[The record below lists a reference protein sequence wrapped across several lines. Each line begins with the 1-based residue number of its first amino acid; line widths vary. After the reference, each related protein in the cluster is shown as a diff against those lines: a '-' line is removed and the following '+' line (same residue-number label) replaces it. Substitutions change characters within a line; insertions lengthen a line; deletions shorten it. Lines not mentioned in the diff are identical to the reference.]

1 MPRPEGLAP
10 VTTTEQQEVL
20 PYVHVACRVARTREL
35 TPHMLRVTFD
45 GLDGAAAG
53 AGDQRIKIFFPLAG
67 QECPEVP
74 TGTDWY
80 KEYLAMPAEVKPVM
94 RTYTIRSLRSDVGE
108 MDVDFVRHGDSGP
121 ASAWCERA
129 TAGDRVTMWVPN
141 AHFGAVA
148 GGYEYK
154 PPAGADWQLLAGDE
168 TALPAIAGILEDLA
182 PGTSARLFVEVPDD
196 ADRQD
201 MPTAGDVRVT
211 WLSRAAYTGGDS
223 PLVAAVRSADLP
235 AGTPY
240 AWLAGEASA
249 VRDLRR
255 HLVRERGVDKR
266 AIDFCGYWRRG
277 KTEDEPLDAAEEAAV
292 LAEASA
298 AE

>member
-1 MPRPEGLAP
+1 M
-10 VTTTEQQEVL
+10 TTTEQQEVL
-20 PYVHVACRVARTREL
+20 PYVHAACGVARTREL

-45 GLDGAAAG
+45 GLDGVAAG

-67 QECPEVP
+67 QERPEVP

-80 KEYLAMPAEVKPVM
+80 KEYLALPAAVKPVM
-94 RTYTIRSLRSDVGE
+94 RTYTIRALRPDVGE

-129 TAGDRVTMWVPN
+129 SAGDRVAMWVPN

-148 GGYEYK
+148 GGFEYK
-154 PPAGADWQLLAGDE
+154 PRDGADWQLLAGDE
-168 TALPAIAGILEDLA
+168 TALPAIAAILEDLA
-182 PGTSARLFVEVPDD
+182 PETPVRAFVEIPDD

-211 WLSRAAYTGGDS
+211 WLSRAAFTGDGS
-223 PLVAAVRSADLP
+223 PLVAAVRSAELP

-249 VRDLRR
+249 VRDMRR

-277 KTEDEPLDAAEEAAV
+277 KTEDEPLDAAEAEA
-292 LAEASA
+292 LAEAAEA
-298 AE
+298 AATAE